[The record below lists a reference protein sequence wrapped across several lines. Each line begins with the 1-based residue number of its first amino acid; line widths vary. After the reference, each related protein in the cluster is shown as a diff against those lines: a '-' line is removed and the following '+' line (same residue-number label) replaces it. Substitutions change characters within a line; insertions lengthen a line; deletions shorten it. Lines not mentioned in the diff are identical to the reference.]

1 MCGSMEGTEDER
13 HTHMTTALPFSVA
26 LAHAMA
32 LGGVTPEQ
40 PLSGAAGDSCMY
52 KHLPADVYH
61 ADRDALS
68 CSMMKPLLISP
79 AHFLAGLVACEKPS
93 DALDFGTLV
102 HLLVL
107 QPELASKELAVFPG
121 IAERKTNAGRT
132 AFDQFEQANMGKLVV
147 DEPTFAEGRRLAQRV
162 LEARYKGRP
171 LQLFIEESVP
181 EATIYFTEPSTRLR
195 MRTRMD
201 AYHPDISF
209 DLKTT
214 RFAEAR
220 AFMRDAV
227 DKDDDLQSYMYSLA
241 RCLYEGA
248 TSPKPFVFVAAE
260 NAAPYSVST
269 YEAGPTFMGNGAN
282 KFQAC
287 AAAFKACSE
296 SEYWPDLSGDS
307 VLEIEP
313 WQQFSAKGG
322 WQAALASGA

>member
-1 MCGSMEGTEDER
+1 MN
-13 HTHMTTALPFSVA
+13 TALPFDVA
-26 LAHAMA
+26 MAHAQA
-32 LGGVTPEQ
+32 LGGLPSSEQ
-40 PLSGAAGDSCMY
+40 PLPGAAGDSCMY
-52 KHLPADVYH
+52 KHMPADLYH

-68 CSMMKPLLISP
+68 CSLMKPLLISP
-79 AHFLAGLVACEKPS
+79 AHFQAGLVACEKPS
-93 DALDFGTLV
+93 DARDFGTLV

-121 IAERKTNAGRT
+121 IAERKTAAGRT
-132 AFDQFEQANMGKLVV
+132 AFDEFEQGSVGKLVV
-147 DEPTFAEGRRLAQRV
+147 DEPTFAEGRRVAQRV
-162 LEARYKGRP
+162 LETRYKGRP
-171 LQLFIEESVP
+171 LQHFIEESIP
-181 EATIYFTEPSTRLR
+181 EATIYFTEPSTGLR
-195 MRTRMD
+195 MRMRMD

-214 RFAEAR
+214 RFAQAR

-227 DKDDDLQSYMYSLA
+227 EKDYDLQSYMYSLG

-248 TSPKPFVFVAAE
+248 TTPKPFVFVAAE
-260 NAAPYSVST
+260 NTAPYSVST

-287 AAAFKACSE
+287 AAAFKACTDSG
-296 SEYWPDLSGDS
+296 YWPDLSGDS

>member
-1 MCGSMEGTEDER
+1 MN
-13 HTHMTTALPFSVA
+13 TALPFDVA
-26 LAHAMA
+26 MAHAQA
-32 LGGVTPEQ
+32 LGGLPCSEQ
-40 PLSGAAGDSCMY
+40 PLPGVAGDSCMF
-52 KHLPADVYH
+52 KHMPADLYH

-68 CSMMKPLLISP
+68 CSLMKPLLTSP
-79 AHFLAGLVACEKPS
+79 AHFQAGLVACEKAS
-93 DALDFGTLV
+93 EARDFGTLV

-121 IAERKTNAGRT
+121 IAERKTAAGRS
-132 AFDQFEQANMGKLVV
+132 AFDEFEQGSGGKLVV
-147 DEPTFAEGRRLAQRV
+147 DEPTFAEGRRVAHRV
-162 LEARYKGRP
+162 LETRYKGRP
-171 LQLFIEESVP
+171 LQDFIAESIP
-181 EATIYFTEPSTRLR
+181 EATIYFTEPSTGLR
-195 MRTRMD
+195 MRMRMD

-214 RFAEAR
+214 RFAQAR

-227 DKDDDLQSYMYSLA
+227 EKDYDLQSYMYSLG

-248 TSPKPFVFVAAE
+248 TTSKPFVFIAAE
-260 NAAPYSVST
+260 NTAPYSVST

-287 AAAFKACSE
+287 AAAFKACTDSG
-296 SEYWPDLSGDS
+296 YWPDLSGDS